1 MKDIVL
7 RGALAFTLI
16 SFSGCLLDE
25 EDPPECTPTPS
36 TCKHSRPHEADLTIR
51 VSSPLP
57 EVVSIY
63 AGTSYETGRLVWS
76 GTPKG
81 KQWSERLPLDDY
93 SVTATYKRGS
103 KTIIAV
109 DGDYLDYESEETCD
123 GSCYDEVDGA
133 VNLELVD

>member
-1 MKDIVL
+1 VKTLFPRILLAV
-7 RGALAFTLI
+7 ALTGFG
-16 SFSGCLLDE
+16 GCVEPDE
-25 EDPPECTPTPS
+25 EEECTPVPYHCDRT
-36 TCKHSRPHEADLTIR
+36 RPHDADLTIR

-63 AGTSYETGRLVWS
+63 AGTAYETGRLVWS
-76 GTPKG
+76 GAPKG
-81 KQWSERLPLDDY
+81 KEWSERLPLDDY

-109 DGDYLDYESEETCD
+109 DGDYLDYESTDTCD
-123 GSCYDEVDGA
+123 GYCYDELDGA